1 MTKSNVEQTYTD
13 GSERLNKGI
22 KRYIYDIIAAV
33 VVLAIIAATLHIFDV
48 YDLSNPDDVK
58 SFFVDWVPY
67 FLASV
72 LLNGDM
78 YEKGIFV
85 GKAVKDYL
93 DARKAYSEVVCKIDG
108 HKLSKV
114 TDFCIDYNEESLIS
128 VRKAILKEQGL
139 SYEQFDEKY
148 ISKDE
153 ILPALKTWTDEQ
165 LEKYLTSEQV
175 SVIKRAK
182 KAKIKGINA
191 NLLLGNE
198 DVADPTNIGM
208 TEKEMTMRQNIKTT
222 LIYLVVTGLM
232 SVVFVKDITEWKW
245 GGLLEVLF
253 KLTFVVARA
262 LMSYLKG
269 YKDTV
274 VHHTNHL
281 IRKKDILDIFEVWY
295 DKNYP
300 NGENTLEVHD

>member
-1 MTKSNVEQTYTD
+1 MTKPNVEQTYTD
-13 GSERLNKGI
+13 GSQRLNEGI
-22 KRYIYDIIAAV
+22 KRYIFDIIAAV
-33 VVLAIIAATLHIFDV
+33 ILLAIIAATLHIFDV
-48 YDLSNPDDVK
+48 YDLSNGDDVK

-93 DARKAYSEVVCKIDG
+93 EARKAYSEAVQKIDG

-114 TDFCIDYNEESLIS
+114 TEFCIEYNEESLIN

-139 SYEQFDEKY
+139 SYEQFDVQY
-148 ISKDE
+148 IAKDE
-153 ILPALKTWTDEQ
+153 TLPGLKVWTNEQ
-165 LEKYLTSEQV
+165 LEKYLTPEQV
-175 SVIKRAK
+175 SVVKRAK
-182 KAKIKGINA
+182 NAKVKGINT

-198 DVADPTNIGM
+198 DVSDPTNIGM
-208 TEKEMTMRQNIKTT
+208 TEKEMTTRHNIKTT
-222 LIYLVVTGLM
+222 LIYLVITGLM

-245 GGLLEVLF
+245 GGIFEVIF
-253 KLTFVVARA
+253 KLTFVFARA

-274 VHHTNHL
+274 IHHTNHL

-295 DKNYP
+295 DNKYCKVNKV
-300 NGENTLEVHD
+300 EVSV